1 MVESGDADAWTCRG
15 TCEHRVHGPVPG
27 SRRKGGGGEL
37 VRAGKVQEKAPSR
50 RVAMESTAPA
60 RWSRS
65 DSVPSSMICCGVRPA
80 KAGLGA
86 WHHAARFRPRVC
98 RTKCL

>member
-1 MVESGDADAWTCRG
+1 
-15 TCEHRVHGPVPG
+15 
-27 SRRKGGGGEL
+27 
-37 VRAGKVQEKAPSR
+37 
-50 RVAMESTAPA
+50 MESTAPA

-65 DSVPSSMICCGVRPA
+65 DSEPSSMICCGVRPA

-98 RTKCL
+98 RDEMSVRWEEGPFGILTGTCPMAYARDEGPKQIYLS